1 MYSNNITLLG
11 DAAHPMVP
19 FLGQGGCMAIE
30 DAYTFAFFAG
40 KLDCDFQRVQ
50 ALYEKVRL
58 ERNNK
63 VQSTSM
69 MQGKLNHIK
78 NPVGA
83 FIRNLIMQFTPMIS
97 MRTKKIWDYDVDAEV
112 MRVL

>member
-1 MYSNNITLLG
+1 
-11 DAAHPMVP
+11 
-19 FLGQGGCMAIE
+19 MAIE

-83 FIRNLIMQFTPMIS
+83 FIRNLIIQYTPMIS
-97 MRTKKIWDYDVDAEV
+97 IRTKNIWGYDVDAEI

>member
-1 MYSNNITLLG
+1 M
-11 DAAHPMVP
+11 
-19 FLGQGGCMAIE
+19 
-30 DAYTFAFFAG
+30 
-40 KLDCDFQRVQ
+40 
-50 ALYEKVRL
+50 
-58 ERNNK
+58 
-63 VQSTSM
+63 SM

-97 MRTKKIWDYDVDAEV
+97 MRTKKIWDYDVDAEI